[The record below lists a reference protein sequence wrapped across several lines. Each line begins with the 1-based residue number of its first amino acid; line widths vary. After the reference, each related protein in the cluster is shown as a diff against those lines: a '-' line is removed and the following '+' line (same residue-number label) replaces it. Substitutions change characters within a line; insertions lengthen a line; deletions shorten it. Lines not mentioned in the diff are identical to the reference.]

1 MNAYDVNLAVLA
13 GHGNKKE
20 RVFDLSYGIF
30 HGTAFC
36 LAPNLFLTAAHVFE
50 DAQGDGEVALARLK
64 PNKFHVQLVKDFELF
79 KDIDLAIMYCP
90 NLSAEILPFDFSPLN
105 FLVDVFAMGFP
116 FGFEPPTYYLRG
128 FKGHIVTRRTLTSL
142 TGVPAG
148 YELSLIP
155 PPGLSGAALL
165 SNKLDGSTMING
177 MILRHHIAEYRG
189 YQMVLGIALDIE
201 EILFLESRIVN
212 GSIAER
218 LFNRN
223 RLIRN

>member
-1 MNAYDVNLAVLA
+1 MM
-13 GHGNKKE
+13 KFE
-20 RVFDLSYGIF
+20 R
-30 HGTAFC
+30 
-36 LAPNLFLTAAHVFE
+36 
-50 DAQGDGEVALARLK
+50 
-64 PNKFHVQLVKDFELF
+64 DFELF